1 MLSSIVTV
9 HKTQHKH
16 SHTCRATATTT
27 QIERTLFKQN
37 RSIFSVNYSLLAN
50 RSSHRLSLV
59 ERGVEDRI
67 VCIGFLTLQ
76 SYYIYL
82 QGKITLQL
90 KVYMRLSDFI
100 LPKNYQSV
108 ETTHGIKEKLDWA
121 IFSVKNHYFSH
132 DCFKIMCKL
141 SSQELRAI
149 QKV

>member
-90 KVYMRLSDFI
+90 KVY
-100 LPKNYQSV
+100 
-108 ETTHGIKEKLDWA
+108 ETFWFYSAQKHLTLLLV
-121 IFSVKNHYFSH
+121 SRNHTW
-132 DCFKIMCKL
+132 DKGKIGLGNFFC
-141 SSQELRAI
+141 
-149 QKV
+149 QKSLFQP